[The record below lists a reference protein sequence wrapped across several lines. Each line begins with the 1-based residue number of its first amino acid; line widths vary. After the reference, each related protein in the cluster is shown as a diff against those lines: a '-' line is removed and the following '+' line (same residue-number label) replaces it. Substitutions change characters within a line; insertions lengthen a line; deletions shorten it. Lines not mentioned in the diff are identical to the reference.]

1 MSLEINN
8 STYNS
13 RAVSS
18 FQNIL
23 LRIRAWFY
31 EKEIVKS
38 LFDMIWRQKSC
49 WLNIDL
55 WCGAWHKT
63 EVISNTLIDEGWKL
77 IWIEPARWMRRVA
90 QKRLKWK
97 NVVIKKWDSSDL
109 SDYEDVENIFCNQMT
124 HHLDDEWKKEL
135 FRNAYKSLA
144 NGWRI
149 IILDTT
155 IPKSWF
161 LALIFRWL
169 IKWYRDY
176 IWKWN
181 FYHNI
186 STQEYIDLLQEAW
199 FEIDLR
205 FTRHFYILWKIWE
218 IWTKLWFLYPFMT
231 QIVARKK

>member
-1 MSLEINN
+1 MNLELNN
-8 STYNS
+8 YTYNS
-13 RAVSS
+13 RNRSR
-18 FQNIL
+18 FHQTL
-23 LRIRAWFY
+23 LKIRAWFY
-31 EKEIVKS
+31 EREIVKS
-38 LFDMIWRQKSC
+38 LFEMMWRQKSS

-55 WCGAWHKT
+55 WCWAWHKT
-63 EVISNTLIDEGWKL
+63 EIISDKLIDENWKL
-77 IWIEPARWMRRVA
+77 IWIEPAKGMRRVA

-97 NVVIKKWDSSDL
+97 NIVIKKWDSSDL

-124 HHLDDEWKKEL
+124 HHLDNEWKQEL
-135 FRNAYKSLA
+135 FRNAYNSLS
-144 NGWRI
+144 NWWRI

-155 IPKSWF
+155 IPEWKFLWF
-161 LALIFRWL
+161 IFRKL
-169 IKWYRDY
+169 SKYYKKY

-181 FYHNI
+181 TYHNI

-218 IWTKLWFLYPFMT
+218 IWTKLGLLYPFMT